1 MKKLCAG
8 ITASLMLATTAWV
21 GATGP
26 ALADY
31 QSDRDA
37 LCGPGDTNN
46 CSLDIRE
53 PTS

>member
-8 ITASLMLATTAWV
+8 ITASLMVATAAWV